1 MLEMAYLLQGMQQA
15 VLNQEYCAMSAILA
29 KCLLC
34 GLPTDRGP
42 GARTMP
48 PHEGSD
54 GSPCPSTVSVIDIDL
69 QPAAYAAPA
78 RNAGAMRLSPAWRTY
93 HWANVLALPIIVVLM
108 ATTDQT
114 AVAIFVGW
122 VTASGLFDRR
132 VRGWVV
138 RTWSA
143 VISGAVAGG
152 IALGI
157 IATLTAFLLILV
169 IVFVVAIAL
178 TIAIFALALYLWIN
192 SIVCL
197 VRDAQRMRIA

>member
-1 MLEMAYLLQGMQQA
+1 
-15 VLNQEYCAMSAILA
+15 MSTIPA

-42 GARTMP
+42 GARVMP
-48 PHEGSD
+48 PHETPD
-54 GSPCPSTVSVIDIDL
+54 GTLCPSTVSVIDIES
-69 QPAAYAAPA
+69 PAVAGAAPPIVA
-78 RNAGAMRLSPAWRTY
+78 DTSRLTPVWRTY
-93 HWANVLALPIIVVLM
+93 HWANAVILPIIVALL

-114 AVAIFVGW
+114 AVALLVGW
-122 VTASGLFDRR
+122 VTVSSLFDRR

-138 RTWSA
+138 RAWTA
-143 VISGAVAGG
+143 VIGGAVAGG

-169 IVFVVAIAL
+169 IVFIVAIAL
-178 TIAIFALALYLWIN
+178 TLAIFALAIYLWIN

-197 VRDAQRMRIA
+197 VRDYRQAQPA